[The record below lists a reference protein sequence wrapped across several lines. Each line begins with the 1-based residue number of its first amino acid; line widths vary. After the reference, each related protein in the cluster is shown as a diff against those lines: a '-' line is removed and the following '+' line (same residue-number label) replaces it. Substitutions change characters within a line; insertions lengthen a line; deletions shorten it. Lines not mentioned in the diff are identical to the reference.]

1 MMHRF
6 FTRSLLTLSL
16 ILAFSPIGYAASVI
30 SYWNFDETD
39 GNTLIDSFG
48 NNHGVLGSG
57 VTRVPG
63 IIGSGALSFDNTS
76 NAYAD
81 VGLGVGNNFS
91 VTDGISITAVI
102 NSKWT
107 GQGFSTGQLS
117 DYDEIFRKEDGD
129 NRILLSF
136 QNDYGVYA
144 IPGPVLSFGLNVGGT
159 YAEMDTPLAQLGN
172 LLDGKVHYVAATY
185 DSATRLQKL
194 YIDGNLVN
202 SLLRTQGDGKIRSG
216 GEASGTIGNITPG
229 GGEPFNGTIDELG
242 IYNGALTA
250 DEVVQQAT
258 CFEAGKNY
266 LSCSPTETSV
276 PEPSSGLGVLGL
288 ATVGAVVLV
297 KRKLKSA

>member
-1 MMHRF
+1 MMHRL
-6 FTRSLLTLSL
+6 FTQSLLTLSI
-16 ILAFSPIGYAASVI
+16 ILAFSPIGSAASVI

-39 GNTLIDSFG
+39 GNSFIDSFG
-48 NNHGVLGSG
+48 DNNGVLGSG
-57 VTRVPG
+57 ITRVPG
-63 IIGSGALSFDNTS
+63 IIGSGALSFANTS

-107 GQGFSTGQLS
+107 GQGFSTNQPF

-144 IPGPVLSFGLNVGGT
+144 IPGPVLSFGLNVGGS

-172 LLDGKVHYVAATY
+172 LLDGMVHYVAATY

-202 SLLRTQGDGKIRSG
+202 SLLRTQGDGKVRSG
-216 GEASGTIGNITPG
+216 GGASGTIGNITPG

-250 DEVVQQAT
+250 DEVAQQAT

-266 LSCSPTETSV
+266 LSCSPTMTSV
-276 PEPSSGLGVLGL
+276 PEPSSSMGVLGL